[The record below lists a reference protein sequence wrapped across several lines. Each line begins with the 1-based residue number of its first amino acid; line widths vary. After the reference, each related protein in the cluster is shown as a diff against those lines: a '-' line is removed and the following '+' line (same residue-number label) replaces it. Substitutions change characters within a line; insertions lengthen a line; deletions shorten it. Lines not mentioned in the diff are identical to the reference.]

1 MLGTAWSRGLKAIL
15 AAGASALA
23 LQASAAFADGGEVV
37 STDNGPVRGVS
48 LEGGRQFLGIPYAAP
63 PVGNRRWKSPAPA
76 PRWHGV
82 LDAREFANHCP
93 QPATPF
99 GLASVS
105 EDCLYLNVFTP
116 DKHGGHGSDHDEDT
130 DEHGRKGCDHD
141 RDRDE
146 HDSKKDKSKDLPVMV
161 WFHPGAFQF
170 GESDDFDPSD
180 LVDRDVI
187 VVTLN
192 YRLGALGF
200 LAHPALSAESNTG
213 SSGNY
218 GLEDQQ
224 AALRWV
230 QRNIEKFG
238 GDAKNVTIFGESAGA
253 VSVHAHMVSPQSAGL
268 FHRAIAQSG
277 SYSLTQ
283 PALAT
288 AQAEGTA
295 YATAV
300 GCSTQSAACL
310 RAVPVATLLANQS
323 TSPTAY
329 LPKVDGSVL
338 PLSVGAAFAT
348 GQFNRVPVIEGT
360 THDEFRLFV
369 ATLFALP
376 GIPIIPATYPTLIS
390 TILSVPLPVAQGIAT
405 LYPLAAYPS
414 GGEALGA
421 VGTDAAF
428 SCNSRVAARLLS
440 QYVPTWVYEFSDPN
454 APQIFLPPVG
464 FPYGA
469 YHGSEVQY
477 LFDVRATVPA
487 PALSAQQRTLAASMQ
502 RYWTQFAKRANPN
515 GARTPAW
522 SAFIPVTQDS
532 FQALVAP
539 APQPYTGTAF
549 GLDHK
554 CAVWGSP

>member
-1 MLGTAWSRGLKAIL
+1 MLGIAWSRGLKAIL

-23 LQASAAFADGGEVV
+23 LQASAASADGGEVV

-48 LEGGRQFLGIPYAAP
+48 LADGRQFLGIPYAAP
-63 PVGNRRWKSPAPA
+63 PVGSLRWKPPAA
-76 PRWHGV
+76 ARRWHGV
-82 LDAREFANHCP
+82 LDATEFANHCP
-93 QPATPF
+93 QAATPF

-116 DKHGGHGSDHDEDT
+116 DKHHGKGSDDWDEDEGA
-130 DEHGRKGCDHD
+130 DEHGGKKG
-141 RDRDE
+141 
-146 HDSKKDKSKDLPVMV
+146 KKKGLPVMV

-170 GESDDFDPSD
+170 GESDDFDPSN
-180 LVDRDVI
+180 LVDHDVI

-200 LAHPALSAESNTG
+200 LAHPALSAESASG
-213 SSGNY
+213 ISGNY
-218 GLEDQQ
+218 GLQDQQ

-238 GDAKNVTIFGESAGA
+238 GDSENVTIFGESAGA

-277 SYSLTQ
+277 SYTLTQ

-288 AQAEGTA
+288 AQAQGTA

-300 GCSTQSAACL
+300 GCAAQDAACL
-310 RAVPVATLLANQS
+310 RAVPVATLLSKQS

-329 LPKVDGSVL
+329 LPIVDGSIL
-338 PLSVGAAFAT
+338 PLSVGAAFAS

-390 TILSVPLPVAQGIAT
+390 TILSVPLPVAQGIAAF
-405 LYPLAAYPS
+405 YPLAAYPS
-414 GGEALGA
+414 GGVALGA

-428 SCNSRVAARLLS
+428 ACNSRVLARLLS
-440 QYVPTWVYEFSDPN
+440 QWVPTWVYEFSDAN
-454 APQIFLPPVG
+454 APQIFLPPVS

-477 LFDVRATVPA
+477 LFDVRANVPA
-487 PALSAQQRTLAASMQ
+487 PALSTAQLALAESMQ
-502 RYWTQFAKRANPN
+502 SYWTRFAKVADPN
-515 GARTPAW
+515 SAQTPAW

-532 FQALVAP
+532 FQTLVAP
-539 APQPYTGTAF
+539 TPQAYTGTAF
-549 GLDHK
+549 GADHK